1 MKKIILVFM
10 LIILTSCGMIES
22 VGVTNTDHR
31 IEFVSV
37 YKGYFYLEMD
47 DFSCDYNGI
56 EPEKLIDSSE
66 KLNELEKKFG
76 DIITM
81 DVDFDEYLL
90 YINYESDYKSKVKTF
105 DIAELA
111 YNENTFVVLIDYQN
125 EDEYYDACRK
135 TNEIVSDYECSL
147 NYLTDNSD
155 DETVTVKYI
164 K

>member
-1 MKKIILVFM
+1 MRKIILVFM
-10 LIILTSCGMIES
+10 LIVLTSCGMVES
-22 VGVTNTDHR
+22 VGVTDTDPR
-31 IEFVSV
+31 IEFVTV

-81 DVDFDEYLL
+81 DVDFNEYLL
-90 YINYESDYKSKVKTF
+90 YANYESDYKSKVKTF

-125 EDEYYDACRK
+125 GEVLDQLENKKTCFLNISKIRK
-135 TNEIVSDYECSL
+135 KDFPSGRRDWLRIP
-147 NYLTDNSD
+147 
-155 DETVTVKYI
+155 I
-164 K
+164 KK